1 MTITRSD
8 AEVQA
13 QALRLAAA
21 DSPVL
26 PLRQQLRAQA
36 EEWARASEL
45 LGDVGDAGTIVL
57 LGTVVPGMAVA
68 NPSEWSDF
76 LSVTRS
82 MGARDG
88 QASIQLEGAEGR
100 PVYRNFLSLISPV
113 VVQA

>member
-1 MTITRSD
+1 MNITRSD

-13 QALRLAAA
+13 QCLRLAAA

-26 PLRQQLRAQA
+26 PLRQQLYAQA
-36 EEWARASEL
+36 HEWVRAADT
-45 LGDVGDAGTIVL
+45 LGDVGEAGTIVL

-68 NPSEWSDF
+68 HPTEYGDF
-76 LSVTRS
+76 VAVARN

-88 QASIQLEGAEGR
+88 QASIQLDGHEG

-113 VVQA
+113 VVEA

>member
-13 QALRLAAA
+13 QCLRLAAA

-26 PLRQQLRAQA
+26 PIRQQLRAQA
-36 EEWARASEL
+36 TEWARAAEL
-45 LGDVGDAGTIVL
+45 LGEVGDAGTIAL

-68 NPSEWSDF
+68 HPTEYSDF
-76 LSVTRS
+76 AAVQRN

-113 VVQA
+113 VVEG